1 MDNRILLIDDEPD
14 ILSTLEMT
22 LNQEAYSVA
31 TATGGEAALA
41 LFRKQPFDLVIT
53 DMRMPGIDGAEVIR
67 RVKALDPDVEVIML
81 TGYATLENA
90 VTVLRNAGAFD
101 YLTKPLEDIDDLL
114 MVVEKALEKRRLTLE
129 NRALLK
135 SLKEKEAELTR
146 QNQVLRE
153 SERKYR
159 ELADTLPVNLFK
171 TDVKGTLTFLNPF
184 ALERFQYT
192 REDLTKG
199 LHVMDVLDEKQW
211 EKTQKDARKRI
222 DEKSFEAI
230 ESVAKRKDGTTFP
243 VLVSIHPIF
252 RENRFSGLRGFA
264 LDITDRKQRLEEM
277 IRMAKLE
284 SLGTLAG
291 GIAHDFNN
299 LLSIILGNI
308 ELASWDMAPE
318 KPSAKA
324 LELAIEGCLSAKELT
339 AQFITFSKGGAPQM
353 RKTDIGM
360 LLRNMATL
368 SRSGSNVNCVYS
380 IPKELPFVE
389 LDAQQMGQAIQNL
402 IQNAIESMPEGG
414 TVHVFAEDL
423 TLMGKEQRPIP
434 GIPEGRYVK
443 LEFQDEGHGI
453 PEEDKSKV
461 FDPYFSTKAR
471 GAQKGM
477 GMGLTTALSIV
488 KKHDGFMFLESNA
501 VSGTTVSIYLPTA
514 NHDGKAVEAGQEGP
528 VLGKEGPSKG
538 LKVLV
543 MDDERMLRA
552 LVEKMLQRLG
562 YRAETA
568 GNGTEAVEI
577 YKKALDAA
585 EPFDLVLLDLTVKGG
600 PGGKE
605 AIRELLKLDPG
616 VRAVVCS
623 GYVDDPAMSNWKDY
637 GFRASLAK
645 PFLKESLAD
654 AVRKALGRD
663 IQSWN
668 KTEGRQE

>member
-22 LNQEAYSVA
+22 LTQEAYPVA

-53 DMRMPGIDGAEVIR
+53 DMRMPGMDGVEVIR
-67 RVKALDPDVEVIML
+67 RVKALDPDVAVIML

-101 YLTKPLEDIDDLL
+101 YLAKPLEDIDELL

-129 NRALLK
+129 NRALFK

-153 SERKYR
+153 SEKKYR
-159 ELADTLPVNLFK
+159 ELADSLPVNLFE
-171 TDVKGTLTFLNPF
+171 TDAKGALTFLNPF

-192 REDLTKG
+192 REDLAKS
-199 LHVMDVLDEKQW
+199 LHVRDVLDEKQW

-222 DEKSFEAI
+222 DEKSSETM

-264 LDITDRKQRLEEM
+264 LDITDREQRLEEM

-308 ELASWDMAPE
+308 ELAGWNMAPE

-324 LELAIEGCLSAKELT
+324 LEVAMEGCLSAKELT

-353 RKTDIGM
+353 RKTDIGV
-360 LLRNMATL
+360 LLRNTATL

-380 IPKELPFVE
+380 IPKDLPFVE
-389 LDAQQMGQAIQNL
+389 LDTQQMGQAIQNL

-423 TLMGKEQRPIP
+423 TLMGKEQLPIP

-488 KKHDGFMFLESNA
+488 KKHNGFMLLESN
-501 VSGTTVSIYLPTA
+501 VPLGSTVAIYLPAA
-514 NHDGKAVEAGQEGP
+514 NHDGKAVESGPEAP

-543 MDDERMLRA
+543 MDDERLLRELA
-552 LVEKMLQRLG
+552 EEMLQRLG
-562 YRAETA
+562 YRVETA

-605 AIRELLKLDPG
+605 AIKGLLKLNPD
-616 VRAVVCS
+616 VKAIVIS
-623 GYVDDPAMSNWKDY
+623 GYADDPVMSNCEEY
-637 GFRASLAK
+637 GFRTALSK
-645 PFLKESLAD
+645 PFLKTSLED
-654 AVRKALGRD
+654 AVRKAMD
-663 IQSWN
+663 S
-668 KTEGRQE
+668 E

>member
-1 MDNRILLIDDEPD
+1 MDNSILLIDDEPD

-22 LNQEAYSVA
+22 LNQEAYPVA

-41 LFRKQPFDLVIT
+41 LFRNQPFDLVIT
-53 DMRMPGIDGAEVIR
+53 DMRMPGMDGVEVIR
-67 RVKALDPDVEVIML
+67 RIKALDPDVEVIML

-90 VTVLRNAGAFD
+90 VTVFRNAGAFD
-101 YLTKPLEDIDDLL
+101 YLTKPLEDIDELL
-114 MVVEKALEKRRLTLE
+114 MVVEKALEKRRFTLE
-129 NRALLK
+129 SRALFK
-135 SLKEKEAELTR
+135 SLKEKEAELAL

-153 SERKYR
+153 SEKKYR
-159 ELADTLPVNLFK
+159 EMADSLPVNLFEV
-171 TDVKGTLTFLNPF
+171 DAKGTLTFLNPF

-192 REDLTKG
+192 REDLEKG
-199 LHVMDVLDEKQW
+199 LHVGDVLDEKLW
-211 EKTQKDARKRI
+211 EKTQKDARKWI
-222 DEKSFEAI
+222 AEKSSEVM

-252 RENRFSGLRGFA
+252 EGNWFSGLRGFA

-308 ELASWDMAPE
+308 ELAGWDMAPE

-324 LELAIEGCLSAKELT
+324 LEVAMEGCLSAKELT
-339 AQFITFSKGGAPQM
+339 ARFITFSKGGTPQM
-353 RKTDIGM
+353 RKTDIGV
-360 LLRNMATL
+360 LLRNTATL
-368 SRSGSNVNCVYS
+368 SLSGSNVNCVYS
-380 IPKELPFVE
+380 IPKDLPFVE
-389 LDAQQMGQAIQNL
+389 LDGQQMGQAIQNL

-414 TVHVFAEDL
+414 TVQVFAEDL
-423 TLMGKEQRPIP
+423 TLMGKEQPPIP

-443 LEFQDEGHGI
+443 LEFQDEGNGI

-461 FDPYFSTKAR
+461 FDPYFSTKVR

-477 GMGLTTALSIV
+477 GLGLTTALSIV
-488 KKHDGFMFLESNA
+488 KKHNGFMLLEPNA
-501 VSGTTVSIYLPTA
+501 ASGTTASIYLPAA
-514 NHDGKAVEAGQEGP
+514 NHDGKAVESGPDAP
-528 VLGKEGPSKG
+528 VLGKESPSKG

-552 LVEKMLQRLG
+552 MAEKMLQRLG
-562 YRAETA
+562 YRVETA

-577 YKKALDAA
+577 YKKALYAA

-605 AIRELLKLDPG
+605 AIKGLLKLNPD
-616 VRAVVCS
+616 VKAIVTS
-623 GYVDDPAMSNWKDY
+623 GYADDPVMSNCKEY
-637 GFRASLAK
+637 GFCIALSK
-645 PFLKESLAD
+645 PFLKTSLED
-654 AVRKALGRD
+654 AVRKAMD
-663 IQSWN
+663 S
-668 KTEGRQE
+668 E